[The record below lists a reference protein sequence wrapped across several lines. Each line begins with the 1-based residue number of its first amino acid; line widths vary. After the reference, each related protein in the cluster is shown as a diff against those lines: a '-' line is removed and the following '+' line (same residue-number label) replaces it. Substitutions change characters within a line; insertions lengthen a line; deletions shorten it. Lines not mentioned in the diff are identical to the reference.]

1 MESKC
6 TQTLLLQTQRRKH
19 LSAVFAAFCSFFD
32 FHRRLETLLLFGL
45 MLFCVPVRAEEIS
58 FEGGK
63 VEVQFDGPLTQAE
76 KPVATRWVQN
86 AGRAVAN
93 YYGKFP
99 VSRPV
104 VRIALGDGTKAR
116 GGHASGWN
124 GPRVQIS
131 LGRSATDETLAD
143 DWVLTHEM
151 LHLCFP
157 SLEQQHHWLEE
168 GMATY
173 CEPVARTRVGNLTA
187 ERVWGDMVEGM
198 PQGEPQSGD
207 RGLDY
212 THTWGRTYWGGALF
226 CLQADVEIRRRT
238 NNRYGFEHALRAI
251 AAAGGTI
258 ERDWEIDRVIAVG
271 DEAVGVPV
279 LRELYDQMKATP
291 VTVDLNALWKRLGV
305 SRTAGKVSFRDDAP
319 LAAVR
324 KAITKPQ

>member
-6 TQTLLLQTQRRKH
+6 TQPLLLQTQRRKH
-19 LSAVFAAFCSFFD
+19 WFVFFATFCAVLISVVFCIQV
-32 FHRRLETLLLFGL
+32 H
-45 MLFCVPVRAEEIS
+45 AEEIS

-63 VEVQFDGPLTQAE
+63 VNVQFDGPLTEAE
-76 KPVATRWVQN
+76 RPIAVRWIQR

-93 YYGKFP
+93 YYGNFP
-99 VSRPV
+99 MSRPV

-157 SLEQQHHWLEE
+157 SLKEQHHWLEE

-173 CEPVARTRVGNLTA
+173 CEPVARARIGNLTT

-238 NNRYGFEHALRAI
+238 NNRYGLEHALRAI

-258 ERDWEIDRVIAVG
+258 EHDWDIDRVIDVG
-271 DEAVGVPV
+271 DQAVGVPV
-279 LRELYDQMKATP
+279 LRELYDQNKATA
-291 VTVDLNALWKRLGV
+291 VTIDLNALWKKLGV
-305 SRTAGKVSFRDDAP
+305 ARTGGKTSFHDDAP
-319 LAAVR
+319 LASVR
-324 KAITKPQ
+324 KAITEGR